1 MDSDNGS
8 LTAEIFKWVGIVF
21 VTGFIGYFGR
31 YLAKIIIGKMRRDK
45 AQPAPA
51 PSPRVYPSNAGDNR
65 KLAKKQ
71 AKASAK
77 QAKKAVKE

>member
-1 MDSDNGS
+1 MDSDNGT
-8 LTAEIFKWVGIVF
+8 LTVEIFKWVGIVF

-31 YLAKIIIGKMRRDK
+31 YLAKIIIGKMRRDRD
-45 AQPAPA
+45 QPAPP
-51 PSPRVYPSNAGDNR
+51 PSPRVSPSGAGDNH

-71 AKASAK
+71 AKAAAK